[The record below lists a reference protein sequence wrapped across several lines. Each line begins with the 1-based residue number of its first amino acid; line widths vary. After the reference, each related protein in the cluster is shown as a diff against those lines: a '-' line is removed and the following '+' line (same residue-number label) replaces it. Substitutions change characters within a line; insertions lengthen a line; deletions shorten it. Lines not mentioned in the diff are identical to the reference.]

1 MKKNGVKGAE
11 SQGANN
17 DFATTSVPPGSR
29 RSFYGVS
36 MVWVGWCISLS
47 AFLTGGTIGAGNK
60 LGIGLLAVLVGN
72 LLLFA
77 LASLCGT
84 VGVQDAQPPHFSKPC
99 SEARAPWSSPHCSV
113 FRP

>member
-84 VGVQDAQPPHFSKPC
+84 VGFRT
-99 SEARAPWSSPHCSV
+99 ARAPWSSPHCSV